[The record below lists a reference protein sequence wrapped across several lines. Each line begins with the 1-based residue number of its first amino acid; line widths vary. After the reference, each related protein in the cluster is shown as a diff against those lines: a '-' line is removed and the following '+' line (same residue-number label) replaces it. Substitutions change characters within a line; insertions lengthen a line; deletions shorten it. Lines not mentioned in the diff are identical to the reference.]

1 MTKGDVLQA
10 LSRHIGASQG
20 VTARDLVIEITGQT
34 AANLCDQRH
43 LRRII
48 TELRMEGH
56 HICAHP
62 ATGYFIARDEA
73 ELNQTCVFLYE
84 RAMASLAQVSRM
96 KRTSLP
102 DLRGQLRL
110 PT

>member
-1 MTKGDVLQA
+1 MNKGDVLQA
-10 LSRHIGASQG
+10 LARHIGAHQG
-20 VTARDLVIEITGQT
+20 ITARDLVIEISGQSDPHRG
-34 AANLCDQRH
+34 DQRR
-43 LRRII
+43 LRQLI

-56 HICAHP
+56 HVCAHP
-62 ATGYFIARDEA
+62 STGYFIARDEA
-73 ELNQTCVFLYE
+73 ELNRTCAYLEE

-102 DLRGQLRL
+102 DLLGQLRL